1 VIFACCTNKRR
12 DAVLADPAALNGID
26 YLEVLG
32 QDTPAAQQTLLIHC
46 LNPVPTTLTLT
57 PDNVMIQGGESV
69 TQIGVVS
76 IAASASTPN
85 VLTVTT
91 NVVGDFSPYELR
103 LVGSAL
109 HAAGDPFDVTEVLPG
124 FDPQL
129 AAVQFYF
136 RTGTGP
142 SFDCAPPPPNCPVP
156 ETAPPP
162 INYIAKDYGSF
173 RTLILDR
180 LNQLL
185 PSAVGNNEADLAIVL
200 AELIAYQADQLSY
213 QQDAIATEAYIQT
226 ARSRVSL
233 RRHARLVDYQV
244 HDGCNAR
251 AWIQLTV
258 AANANQAVFMDR
270 TLTRFY
276 TYAPGMPTTLAVGAK
291 TEQAALAAGVQVFQ
305 PLHDALLYPE
315 HNLINFYTWGESQCC
330 LAAGTV
336 EATLQGRLPNLQP
349 GDVLIFQEVLGP
361 QTGLAAD
368 ADLRHRCVVRL
379 TQVAN
384 VNAADQPLV
393 DPLFDENGLPITS
406 GSQTPM
412 PVTQIQW
419 AAGDA
424 LPFPVCIS
432 SIYIGADGVATAA
445 TNVSV
450 ALGNVVLADHGLG
463 LSDIPLGIMPP
474 PRFYYPATGQAASCL
489 PPSTPVPLPVGFRPT
504 VQNGPLTQAVPQP
517 VTGSPSTSGV
527 VMLGP
532 SGGADLVDASGLVS
546 LQVQGSST
554 TGWPALFGVTVQQN
568 TTNTANFN
576 LTVSYLPSAGAAGV
590 SPPPVV
596 EQFTSLS
603 LNPADPNFA
612 PSQINYY
619 SNLLRVPSS
628 YAPPTTAPAG
638 YPAAP
643 TPLPASGTVSLTDT
657 STPPITFLVL
667 ESTSPLGWPAAI
679 GILSEVAEGPPLAY
693 DVDVVYYPGS
703 AVGVTLP
710 VTLERFTAASQ
721 DTLVVQINAG
731 SSLVG
736 VLSFAGMPDLTLS
749 AQDLMNVDASD
760 AVPAITL
767 QGTLDET
774 TTVWNPRQDLLAN
787 GPADPVFVVEVDSD
801 GTASVR
807 FATPADPSSP
817 LEANGLVP
825 ASGTVFVAQ
834 YRIGNGGAGNVGAES
849 LKYLA
854 AGDARIQTCL
864 NPLPA
869 SGGTD
874 PETDDQIRRRAPQAF
889 LSQAPSTL
897 VRSITMADYEAIA
910 ENNPLVDQAMASLR
924 WTGSWYSAFI
934 AVEPTVGG
942 NLTPALQQALTETVN
957 TYRLAGQDIQLE
969 SPQYVALQI
978 ALTVNVANNYF
989 RSDVEQALL
998 QVLGNQMLPGGKPG
1012 LFYPGNFTFGGSVYL
1027 SPVYAAARGVAG
1039 VVTVTATQFQPQG
1052 PWTTQYLTAG
1062 VIKLG
1067 SLQIARLDNDPSFPT
1082 HGQLIL
1088 TMQGGK

>member
-1 VIFACCTNKRR
+1 MIFACCTEKRR
-12 DAVLADPAALNGID
+12 DAVLADPAGLNGID
-26 YLEVLG
+26 YLEVQG
-32 QDTPAAQQTLLIHC
+32 QDTPAHQQTLLIHC
-46 LNPVPTTLTLT
+46 LNPVAATLTLT

-69 TQIGVVS
+69 TQIGVASIVVS
-76 IAASASTPN
+76 PSTPTII
-85 VLTVTT
+85 TVTT
-91 NVVGDFSPYELR
+91 SVVGDFSQYELR

-109 HAAGDPFDVTEVLPG
+109 HAVGDPFEVTEVLPG

-129 AAVQFYF
+129 AAVRFYF

-142 SFDCAPPPPNCPVP
+142 SFDCAPPTPNCPPAAV
-156 ETAPPP
+156 APPP

-185 PSAVGNNEADLAIVL
+185 PSSVGNNEADLAIVL

-213 QQDAIATEAYIQT
+213 RQDAIATEAYLQT

-251 AWIQLTV
+251 AWIHLTV
-258 AANANQAVFMDR
+258 AANPNQAVLMDR

-276 TYAPGMPTTLAVGAK
+276 TYAAGMPTTLAVNSGNEA
-291 TEQAALAAGVQVFQ
+291 AALAAGVQVFQ
-305 PLHDALLYPE
+305 PLQDALLYPE
-315 HNLINFYTWGESQCC
+315 HNVINFYTWGESQCC
-330 LAAGTV
+330 LPAGAV

-349 GDVLIFQEVLGP
+349 GDVLIFQEMLGP

-384 VNAADQPLV
+384 LNAAGQPLV
-393 DPLFDENGLPITS
+393 DPLFDVSGLPIPPS
-406 GSQTPM
+406 VQPPM

-419 AAGDA
+419 GAADA
-424 LPFPVCIS
+424 LPFPVCLS
-432 SIYIGADGVATAA
+432 STYLGADGAAAVA

-463 LSDIPLGIMPP
+463 LTDIPLGTMPS
-474 PRFYYPATGQAASCL
+474 PRFYYPSTAQAASCL
-489 PPSTPVPLPVGFRPT
+489 PPSAPVPLPVRFRPT
-504 VQNGPLTQAVPQP
+504 LQDSPLTQAVPQP

-527 VMLGP
+527 VLLG
-532 SGGADLVDASGLVS
+532 SAGSANLLDANGLVS
-546 LQVQGSST
+546 LQVRGSSS
-554 TGWPALFGVTVQQN
+554 TGWPALFGVTAQQN

-576 LTVSYLPSAGAAGV
+576 LTVSYQPSGGAAGMTAA
-590 SPPPVV
+590 PVV
-596 EQFTSLS
+596 EQFMNLS

-612 PSQINYY
+612 PSQINYF
-619 SNLLRVPSS
+619 SNLLRVPST
-628 YAPPTTAPAG
+628 YTPPTTAPAG
-638 YPAAP
+638 YATTA
-643 TPLPASGTVSLTDT
+643 TMLPLSGSVSLTDT
-657 STPPITFLVL
+657 STPPVTFLVL
-667 ESTSPLGWPAAI
+667 ETTLPLAWPTAI
-679 GILSEVAEGPPLAY
+679 GAQFDLVEGQTTSYGFDVA
-693 DVDVVYYPGS
+693 YYPVS
-703 AVGVTLP
+703 AVGVVLP
-710 VTLERFTAASQ
+710 VRLEQFTATSQ
-721 DTLVVQINAG
+721 DALVVDINAG
-731 SSLVG
+731 SQLVR
-736 VLSFAGMPDLTLS
+736 VLSFTGMPDLTLS
-749 AQDLMNVDASD
+749 AQDLLNVNAND

-767 QGTLDET
+767 QGTVDGVT
-774 TTVWNPRQDLLAN
+774 TTWNPQQDLLSS
-787 GPADPVFVVEVDSD
+787 GPTDPVFVVEVEAD

-807 FATPADPSSP
+807 FATPPDSSSP

-825 ASGTVFVAQ
+825 ASATVFVAA
-834 YRIGNGGAGNVGAES
+834 YRIGNGSLGNVGAES

-874 PETDDQIRRRAPQAF
+874 PETNDQIRRRAPQAF
-889 LSQAPSTL
+889 LSQAPTTL

-910 ENNPLVDQAMASLR
+910 EDNPQVDQAMASLR
-924 WTGSWYSAFI
+924 WTGSWYSVFV

-942 NLTPALQQALTETVN
+942 NLTPSLQQAVTQTVN
-957 TYRLAGQDIQLE
+957 TYRLAGQDVQLE

-978 ALTVNVANNYF
+978 ALTVSVADNYF

-998 QVLGNQMLPGGKPG
+998 QVLGNQMLPGGNVG

-1027 SPVYAAARGVAG
+1027 SPVYAAARSVAG

-1052 PWTTQYLTAG
+1052 PLTGQYLSAG
-1062 VIKLG
+1062 VIKMG

-1082 HGQLIL
+1082 HGQLVL